1 MRVYIDGVQDA
12 PPAARVGPVPPAT
25 GGDAE
30 LFIGHGDQIKDRP
43 WSYEWVGQIDEVRI
57 SRVARSAGWGLTED
71 RNHNAPT
78 GSFYTVG
85 AETPGPYATPAFT
98 LLSVNYRSI
107 GTNAGVLPGTGTAS
121 VALGSPPA

>member
-12 PPAARVGPVPPAT
+12 TTAARVGPVTPAT
-25 GGDAE
+25 GGDAA

-43 WSYEWVGQIDEVRI
+43 WSYEGVGQIDEVRI
-57 SRVARSAGWGLTED
+57 SRVARSAGWVLTEY

-85 AETPGPYATPAFT
+85 AETPGPYATPALT
-98 LLSVNYRSI
+98 LLRRHHR
-107 GTNAGVLPGTGTAS
+107 P
-121 VALGSPPA
+121 